1 MKFTR
6 YLRKFLPLHVL
17 PTRLWIFLTVAL
29 WLMLFVAIFQAFELR
44 LSGFWRLL
52 PVAFWLMVLVADV
65 ALLILLVGRRRRG
78 KQRPEDQ
85 EAREAFARARRGSAI
100 SSWSSG
106 AAPRTKAPDGG
117 RWQVLERWRERLER
131 LEEPALLRAW
141 VEATG
146 LSSPDDEAWARRSAA
161 HWLRS
166 LEFWGLTRYHPATV
180 EINEQTLRRFHFH
193 PRRGSGIAVV
203 KSPSWS
209 FNGVVVQKGH
219 AVVESDHDA

>member
-1 MKFTR
+1 
-6 YLRKFLPLHVL
+6 
-17 PTRLWIFLTVAL
+17 
-29 WLMLFVAIFQAFELR
+29 MLFVAIFQAFELR

-85 EAREAFARARRGSAI
+85 EAREAFARSQERFCDLFVELWCCAEDEE
-100 SSWSSG
+100 
-106 AAPRTKAPDGG
+106 APDGG